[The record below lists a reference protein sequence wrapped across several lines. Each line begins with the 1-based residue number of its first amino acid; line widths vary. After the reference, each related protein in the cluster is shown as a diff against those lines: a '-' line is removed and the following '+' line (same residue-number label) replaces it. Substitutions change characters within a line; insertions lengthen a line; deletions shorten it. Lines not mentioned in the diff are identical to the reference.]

1 MKVEIS
7 DGYIPFGKYKTYYR
21 IANPKGKKTPLL
33 ALHGGPGSTHNS
45 LELLDD
51 LANIDDRPIV
61 CYDQFGCGKSSIDDE
76 NYKLYNKEMWVKQ
89 LIDLREKLK
98 LNKIHLFGH
107 SWGGMLE
114 IIYLTDYNPNG
125 ILSITL
131 ASTLS
136 SASLWEKEC
145 KRLIKYLPKEDQ
157 EIINGAKTEEAK
169 ESEEY
174 KRATE
179 HFISTF
185 VKDPLNENTPE
196 CLTRKKEN
204 GQVSYVTAWGNN
216 EFSPT
221 GNLKD
226 YQYSEKLNRIKC
238 PVLITS
244 GVDDESTPLQNKIMY
259 DNITS
264 KKRWELFDNSKHLS
278 YYTQHDEYVKVL
290 KEFLDENDN

>member
-7 DGYIPFGKYKTYYR
+7 DGYIPFGRYKTYYR

-33 ALHGGPGSTHNS
+33 TLHGGPGSTHNS

-51 LANIDDRPIV
+51 LAKIDDRPII

-76 NYKLYNKEMWVKQ
+76 NYKLYNKEIWVKQ

-114 IIYLTDYNPNG
+114 IIYLTDYNPVG
-125 ILSITL
+125 ILSATL

-157 EIINGAKTEEAK
+157 EIINSAKTKEDE

-179 HFISTF
+179 HFISMF
-185 VKDPLNENTPE
+185 VKDPLDENTPE

-204 GQVSYVTAWGNN
+204 GQISYVTAWGNS

-264 KKRWELFDNSKHLS
+264 KKRWELFESSKHLS
-278 YYTQHDEYVKVL
+278 YYTQHDEYLKVL
-290 KEFLDENDN
+290 QEFLDENDN